1 MRQRTT
7 STLYAYW
14 NEVRQGRLA
23 PRRFDIEP
31 SRIASV
37 LPDTFMLERQTSG
50 NYTYRL
56 AGTRICNTF
65 QNEFRGLDFFINWNA
80 ADQDI
85 LKTYFT
91 DITARG
97 GVGLFT
103 FECGP
108 KSGEKLYFEMI
119 LLPLVHTM
127 DTINRYMGAISAI
140 NTVSWLGSR
149 DPGEAQ
155 LVSHEMIWPEG
166 KPHAVAER
174 TARQLPF
181 HAHVRHAK
189 IVKSDRRQFRV
200 YEGGLSNHHSDKP

>member
-1 MRQRTT
+1 MRHRTT

-37 LPDTFMLERQTSG
+37 LPDTFMLERTPDG
-50 NYTYRL
+50 AFTYRL
-56 AGTRICNTF
+56 AGTRICRHF
-65 QNEFRGLDFFINWNA
+65 QKDFRSIDFLEDWS
-80 ADQDI
+80 DDDRET
-85 LKTYFT
+85 LVSYFR

-108 KSGEKLYFEMI
+108 GNGEKAYFEMI
-119 LLPLVHTM
+119 VLPLIHTM
-127 DTINRYMGAISAI
+127 DSINRYLGALTPI
-140 NTVSWLGSR
+140 NQPAWLGSTEPGKKLLVR
-149 DPGEAQ
+149 D
-155 LVSHEMIWPEG
+155 EMIWPEG

-174 TARQLPF
+174 QARQMPF
-181 HAHVRHAK
+181 PVHVRHAR
-189 IVKSDRRQFRV
+189 IVRSDRRQFRV
-200 YEGGLSNHHSDKP
+200 YDGGRAETEADKR